1 MALIRGCTPICKIL
15 NINVLQILYQ
25 VSIKYLLVCY
35 KHIVYIY
42 RYTEICCDICKCKA
56 DERVS
61 IKNHINMKENAICYT
76 IEEDLRSEFY
86 ALYKELGNN
95 VELAKKV
102 AKFTALSTLMS
113 ISTCNSDIDI
123 MLEDS
128 YRLIRFLG

>member
-1 MALIRGCTPICKIL
+1 
-15 NINVLQILYQ
+15 
-25 VSIKYLLVCY
+25 
-35 KHIVYIY
+35 
-42 RYTEICCDICKCKA
+42 
-56 DERVS
+56 
-61 IKNHINMKENAICYT
+61 MKEDAVRYT

-86 ALYKELGNN
+86 ALYKELGSN

-113 ISTCNSDIDI
+113 ISTCNNDIDI